1 MVLTRSQLRSKEQLV
16 APFVS
21 PLRIRRGVKK
31 FVESPVDMPDA
42 SDDSVTGFNER
53 DANSN
58 THNTSGSNTLTKY
71 ELNMATTPRRVRR
84 ELEYKSIVR
93 TRSQKLKEAEN
104 YHLKQLAQL
113 QEFWDKWGKEPDVD
127 STDTEEVALAS
138 YIQNLRTVTPGN
150 LKPEFVA
157 RVTEILPW
165 FKWRVQEVRKS
176 SFIDKFLAF
185 SLLFLLIATATQM
198 QVLMNNKDAMNRI
211 LVALS
216 QLGATRLRGFM

>member
-1 MVLTRSQLRSKEQLV
+1 MVLTRSQIRSKEQLV

-58 THNTSGSNTLTKY
+58 THNTSGSNTLTEY

-93 TRSQKLKEAEN
+93 TRSQKLKEAEA
-104 YHLKQLAQL
+104 YHISQLTKL
-113 QEFWDKWGKEPDVD
+113 QDFWNKWRKEPNED
-127 STDTEEVALAS
+127 SADTEEVALAS

-150 LKPEFVA
+150 LKQEFVA
-157 RVTEILPW
+157 RVTEMLPW
-165 FKWRVQEVRKS
+165 FKWRVQEKQKS
-176 SFIDKFLAF
+176 SFIDKFLTF
-185 SLLFLLIATATQM
+185 SLLCMLVATAAQM
-198 QVLMNNKDAMNRI
+198 QILLNNKDAMNRI
-211 LVALS
+211 LLSLS
-216 QLGATRLRGFM
+216 QISNMRAMRFM